1 MVTDGSARVIA
12 VCNMEWEGA
21 VPRVIIVRG
30 GRWAASVA
38 KVVGAGG
45 LWAGRGGEGVGRVG
59 AC

>member
-1 MVTDGSARVIA
+1 MVTDGGARVIA

-30 GRWAASVA
+30 GRWAAAVA
-38 KVVGAGG
+38 KVVG
-45 LWAGRGGEGVGRVG
+45 AGRGGEGVGRVG